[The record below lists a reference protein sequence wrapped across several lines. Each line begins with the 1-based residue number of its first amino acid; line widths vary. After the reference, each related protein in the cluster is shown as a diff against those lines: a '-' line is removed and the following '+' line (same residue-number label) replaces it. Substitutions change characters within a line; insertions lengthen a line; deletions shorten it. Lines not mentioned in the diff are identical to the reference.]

1 MAQQFSMAFRFLS
14 AAGLRFMSAL
24 LLSLMVSSVSAQGL
38 LWQAQRGNLTI
49 FLLGSV
55 HVCDAGCYPFA
66 PTVQQALLASNAVAL
81 ELDAERTDLA
91 SKIEQRGLYPA
102 GQSLRQWLSTEQTT
116 RLSRVLA
123 QQYGKPVDPLYRM
136 RPWLF
141 QTVVTV
147 YAAEKIGL
155 ASQLGVDLKLSE
167 MARVQK
173 KPVLELETL
182 DEQLDMLDALGEKN
196 IGEGLAQVID
206 VLEDTTLS
214 INLNNLVVAWKK
226 SNMERLQAQIH
237 ALMTETER
245 HGTFAQ
251 AMRQRNRRMVERL
264 VRFAQQYQVLLAT
277 VGSAHF
283 FDTGNL
289 LELLQQQ
296 GFKIRRLPTEVASL
310 KSAQKP
316 VL

>member
-1 MAQQFSMAFRFLS
+1 MSLLFQM
-14 AAGLRFMSAL
+14 GLRCIGII
-24 LLSLMVSSVSAQGL
+24 LLSGWVGNVGAQGL

-66 PTVQQALLASNAVAL
+66 PAVQQALLASNAVAL
-81 ELDAERTDLA
+81 ELDAERTDIA
-91 SKIEQRGLYPA
+91 SKIEQRGFYPA
-102 GQSLRQWLSTEQTT
+102 GQSLRQWVSPEQAA

-123 QQYGKPVDPLYRM
+123 EQYGKPVEPLYRM

-141 QTVVTV
+141 QTVVTM

-155 ASQLGVDLKLSE
+155 NSQLGVDLKLAE
-167 MARVQK
+167 MARNQK

-196 IGEGLAQVID
+196 IGEGVAQVIN
-206 VLEDTTLS
+206 VLEDTTLG
-214 INLNNLVVAWKK
+214 INLNNLVVSWKK
-226 SNMERLQAQIH
+226 GNLERLQIQVN
-237 ALMTETER
+237 ALMTDAER
-245 HGTFAQ
+245 RGTFAQ
-251 AMRQRNRRMVERL
+251 AMQQRNRRMVDRL
-264 VRFAQQYQVLLAT
+264 VKFSQHYQVLLAA

-283 FDTGNL
+283 LDTGNL

-296 GFKIRRLPTEVASL
+296 GFKIRRLPTELIPA
-310 KSAQKP
+310 KP
-316 VL
+316 AT